1 MGVVLLLMERCWRGR
16 RPSGRNLAASLALG
30 GREAGRCVL
39 VRCGGAIC
47 CCCFAL
53 LGSDVPLEAAPAMLC
68 RLWSSARQRSAMLC
82 RSLELGLPAL

>member
-1 MGVVLLLMERCWRGR
+1 M
-16 RPSGRNLAASLALG
+16 
-30 GREAGRCVL
+30 L